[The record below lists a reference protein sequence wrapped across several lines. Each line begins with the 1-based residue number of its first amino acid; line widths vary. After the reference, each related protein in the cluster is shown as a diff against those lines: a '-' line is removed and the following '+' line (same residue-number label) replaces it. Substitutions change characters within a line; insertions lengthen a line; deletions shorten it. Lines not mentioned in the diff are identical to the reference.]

1 MRALAA
7 TCALLAMRALATA
20 GAVAPARASPE
31 FFVATNGSDAAAGS
45 HGRGRRRR

>member
-1 MRALAA
+1 MRVLAA
-7 TCALLAMRALATA
+7 TCVLLAA
-20 GAVAPARASPE
+20 GARAPARASPE